1 MFRVNKKYILI
12 ILVIKSLSNKK
23 TNGGKIVMANKVIEN
38 LYYTKSDE
46 WLKVEDNIGTIGITD
61 YAQDQLGD
69 IVYLEKVDKGKKL
82 KQGENLTTI
91 ESVKAVSD
99 VNTPIA
105 GEVTEVNEK
114 LLDDTS
120 IINKDP
126 YGEGWVAKIKIENK
140 DELKN
145 LMSAQEYSEYRKE

>member
-1 MFRVNKKYILI
+1 M
-12 ILVIKSLSNKK
+12 
-23 TNGGKIVMANKVIEN
+23 TNKVIEN

-46 WLKVEDNIGTIGITD
+46 WLKVEDDIGIIGITD

-69 IVYLEKVDKGKKL
+69 IVYLEKVKKDKKL

-99 VNTPIA
+99 VNAPIT
-105 GEVTEVNEK
+105 GEIIEINEK
-114 LLDDTS
+114 LLDDAS

-126 YGEGWVAKIKIENK
+126 YGEGWIAKIKIENK

-145 LMSAQEYSEYRKE
+145 LMSAQKYSEYRKE

>member
-1 MFRVNKKYILI
+1 M
-12 ILVIKSLSNKK
+12 
-23 TNGGKIVMANKVIEN
+23 TNKVIKN

-46 WLKVEDNIGTIGITD
+46 WLKIEDDTGTIGITD

-69 IVYLEKVDKGKKL
+69 IVYLEKIEKGKKL
-82 KQGENLTTI
+82 KQGEALTTI

-99 VNTPIA
+99 VNTPVT
-105 GEVTEVNEK
+105 GEVTEINEK
-114 LLDDTS
+114 VIEDAS

-126 YGEGWVAKIKIENK
+126 YGEGWLAKIKMDNK

-145 LMSAQEYSEYRKE
+145 LMNAQEYSEYRKE

>member
-1 MFRVNKKYILI
+1 M
-12 ILVIKSLSNKK
+12 S
-23 TNGGKIVMANKVIEN
+23 NKVIEN

-46 WLKVEDNIGTIGITD
+46 WLKVEKDIGIIGITD

-69 IVYLEKVDKGKKL
+69 IVYLEKVEKGKKL
-82 KQGENLTTI
+82 KQDDTLTTI

-99 VNTPIA
+99 VKAPLA
-105 GEVTEVNEK
+105 GEVIEVNVKVIENA
-114 LLDDTS
+114 S

-126 YGEGWVAKIKIENK
+126 YGEGWIAKIKVEKK

-145 LMSAQEYSEYRKE
+145 LMNAQEYSEYRKE

>member
-1 MFRVNKKYILI
+1 
-12 ILVIKSLSNKK
+12 
-23 TNGGKIVMANKVIEN
+23 MANKVVEN

-46 WLKVEDNIGTIGITD
+46 WLKVEDDIGTIGITD

-69 IVYLEKVDKGKKL
+69 IVYLEKIEKGKKL
-82 KQGENLTTI
+82 KQDKTLTTI

-99 VNTPIA
+99 VNTPVG
-105 GEVTEVNEK
+105 GEVIEVNEK

-126 YGEGWVAKIKIENK
+126 YEKGWIVKIKIENK

-145 LMSAQEYSEYRKE
+145 LMSAQKYSEYRKE

>member
-1 MFRVNKKYILI
+1 M
-12 ILVIKSLSNKK
+12 
-23 TNGGKIVMANKVIEN
+23 TNKVIEN
-38 LYYTKSDE
+38 LYYTKSEE
-46 WLKVEDNIGTIGITD
+46 WLKVEDVIGTIGITD

-69 IVYLEKVDKGKKL
+69 IVYLEKVEKGGKL
-82 KQGENLTTI
+82 KQDETLTTI

-99 VNTPIA
+99 VKTPVA
-105 GEVTEVNEK
+105 GEVTEANVKIIE
-114 LLDDTS
+114 DAS

-126 YGEGWVAKIKIENK
+126 YGEGWIAKIKIENK

>member
-1 MFRVNKKYILI
+1 MEERYQM
-12 ILVIKSLSNKK
+12 S
-23 TNGGKIVMANKVIEN
+23 NKVIEN

-46 WLKVEDNIGTIGITD
+46 WLKVEDGIATMGITD

-69 IVYLEKVDKGKKL
+69 VVYLEKVEKGKKL
-82 KQGENLTTI
+82 KQDEALTTI

-99 VNTPIA
+99 VKTPIA
-105 GEVTEVNEK
+105 GEVIEANTKVIE
-114 LLDDTS
+114 DAS
-120 IINKDP
+120 IINQDP
-126 YGEGWVAKIKIENK
+126 YGEGWIAKIKIDDK

>member
-1 MFRVNKKYILI
+1 MEERYQM
-12 ILVIKSLSNKK
+12 S
-23 TNGGKIVMANKVIEN
+23 NKVIEN

-46 WLKVEDNIGTIGITD
+46 WLKVEDNIGIIGITD

-69 IVYLEKVDKGKKL
+69 IVYLEKIEKGKKL
-82 KQGENLTTI
+82 KQGETLTTI

-99 VNTPIA
+99 VNAPVA
-105 GEVTEVNEK
+105 GEVTEVNVK
-114 LLDDTS
+114 LLDDAS

-126 YGEGWVAKIKIENK
+126 YEEGWIVKIKMENK

>member
-1 MFRVNKKYILI
+1 M
-12 ILVIKSLSNKK
+12 S
-23 TNGGKIVMANKVIEN
+23 NKVIEN

-46 WLKVEDNIGTIGITD
+46 WLKVEDSIGTIGITD

-69 IVYLEKVDKGKKL
+69 IVYLEKVDKGKRL

-99 VNTPIA
+99 VKIPVT
-105 GEVTEVNEK
+105 GEVIEANLKVIE
-114 LLDDTS
+114 DAS
-120 IINKDP
+120 IINKDA
-126 YGEGWVAKIKIENK
+126 YGEGWIAKIKIDNK

>member
-1 MFRVNKKYILI
+1 MEERDQM
-12 ILVIKSLSNKK
+12 S
-23 TNGGKIVMANKVIEN
+23 NKVIEN

-46 WLKVEDNIGTIGITD
+46 WLKVEDGIGTIGITD

-69 IVYLEKVDKGKKL
+69 IVYLEKIEKGKKL
-82 KQGENLTTI
+82 KQDETLTTI

-105 GEVTEVNEK
+105 GEVTKVNEK
-114 LLDDTS
+114 LLDDAS

-126 YGEGWVAKIKIENK
+126 YGEGWIAKIKIENK